1 LSKENNEDRLDRL
14 KDLIK
19 GFPTTPGVYLMK
31 NALEK
36 VIYVGKAKDLRSRV
50 RNYFTKSGDQRLRV
64 KYLVR
69 QIETIEYMLTPTEV
83 EAFLLEASLIK
94 KFRPRYNIRLKD
106 DKSYPYIKCDM
117 SHDFPRF
124 YLARRVQADGGI
136 YFGPYSSSGA
146 VRGTIQ
152 FLNRTFKVRDCRDSF
167 FKSRKRPC
175 ITYQMGQCTAPCVDL
190 VSKEEYKTQ
199 VDLSLKFLKG
209 KRKKIVSELTK
220 EMKEAA
226 GEERFELAAR
236 LRDSIRSVEVILEKQ
251 AVVSQKTDIDMDVV
265 AFVGDQRGT
274 VVETLHVRAGRVIGT
289 RPHFLP
295 HLDLSE
301 GKEEFLE
308 WMPSFLNQFYLDNK
322 VPDEIVLQEA
332 LTGDMVKLVQAVL
345 KERQGVAPS
354 LSIPVGEEGKKL
366 LDMALQNAKSH
377 FDDQVAKRDL
387 LLEGLELIQKKLHLP
402 EFPRR
407 IECYDISHFQGKEN
421 VASQVV
427 FEDGLPK
434 KDDYRK
440 YKLKSFEGANDF
452 LAMKEVLTRRLKHTE
467 YEDPQLIVVDGGK
480 GQLSLALE
488 ALKEIGRPEIPLVG
502 LAKARVKGQF
512 SDQEVMATEERVF
525 IPGRQ
530 NPVVFSKSSS
540 AFQILT
546 GLRDEAHRFAITFHR
561 KLRDKSSL
569 ASVLDEINGLG
580 DVKKKALLKKFG
592 SVEGISTANVEEL
605 CEVKGINPVLAE
617 RIRIHLSDL

>member
-1 LSKENNEDRLDRL
+1 MSSADLSDRFSQLKE
-14 KDLIK
+14 LIK
-19 GFPTTPGVYLMK
+19 DFPTTPGVYIMK
-31 NALEK
+31 NAAEK

-69 QIETIEYMLTPTEV
+69 QIETIEYMLTNTEV

-106 DKSYPYIKCDM
+106 DKSYPYIKCDR
-117 SHDFPRF
+117 SHGFPRF

-190 VSKEEYKTQ
+190 VSKKDYAAQ

-209 KRKKIVSELTK
+209 KRKKIVSELTA
-220 EMKEAA
+220 EMREAA
-226 GEERFELAAR
+226 SNERFELAAR

-251 AVVSQKTDIDMDVV
+251 AVVSQKTDVDIDVV
-265 AFVGDQRGT
+265 AFTGDERGT
-274 VVETLHVRAGRVIGT
+274 LIETLHVRAGRVIGT
-289 RPHFLP
+289 RPHFLS
-295 HLDLSE
+295 HLNFADS
-301 GKEEFLE
+301 GEELLE
-308 WMPSFLNQFYLDNK
+308 WLPSFLNQFYLDNK
-322 VPDEIVLQEA
+322 VPDEIVLQVS
-332 LTGDMVKLVQAVL
+332 LSGDMIKLIQAVL
-345 KERQGVAPS
+345 KERQGISPFI
-354 LSIPVGEEGKKL
+354 SIPVGDEGKRL
-366 LDMALQNAKSH
+366 LDMAMANAKSH
-377 FDDQVAKRDL
+377 FEDQVSKRDQL
-387 LLEGLELIQKKLHLP
+387 FEGLKLIQSKLGLS
-402 EFPRR
+402 EIPRR
-407 IECYDISHFQGKEN
+407 IECYDISHFQGQDN

-434 KDDYRK
+434 KEDYRK

-452 LAMKEVLTRRLKHTE
+452 LAMKEVLLRRLKHTE

-502 LAKARVKGQF
+502 LAKARVKGAF
-512 SDQEVMATEERVF
+512 SDQDVQGTEERIF

-530 NPVVFSKSSS
+530 NPVTFSKSSS

-546 GLRDEAHRFAITFHR
+546 GLRDEAHRFAIQFHR
-561 KLRDKSSL
+561 KLREDRSL
-569 ASVLDEINGLG
+569 ASALDEITGLG
-580 DVKKKALLKKFG
+580 EVKKKALLKKFG
-592 SVEGISTANVEEL
+592 SVEAISQANVDEL
-605 CEVKGINPVLAE
+605 CEVKGIHPVLAE
-617 RIRIHLSDL
+617 RIRLHLSEE